1 MYNQQLYAVKIKFAV
16 ASALPSMIPT
26 MKICSKSVLT
36 TSPSNTKLG
45 VNGNWTMEIEAAK
58 VGIKREIEMELK
70 NIAELRKS
78 LKL

>member
-1 MYNQQLYAVKIKFAV
+1 LFKISINDK
-16 ASALPSMIPT
+16 
-26 MKICSKSVLT
+26 
-36 TSPSNTKLG
+36 PSNTKLD

-58 VGIKREIEMELK
+58 ASIKREIEMELK